1 MRDHET
7 ARIRADTT
15 GPGMGGSELHDAAEC
30 RSENRSVT
38 ELESTHRMRVGFSL
52 IVVVLTTLFLV
63 ACGDDEDSTTATT
76 TQTTTITS
84 AESEA
89 AAEEEGL
96 DSTSTTESDSTTT
109 PLSTSPSTEAQA
121 SSDAAAAIPG
131 GSFVVADAEPEEA
144 TTTAE
149 IDPVTGEP
157 VPQDTTVLNI
167 DPATGLP
174 VQSANE
180 DLTPVT
186 TRGGRSTPDPVLAGS
201 EAILSR
207 PFSADSPWNT
217 TVQGVPIDR
226 NSDRWIEESDI
237 RVALVEDENGD
248 FVEDERE
255 LSRGLIINT
264 TKWTVPVFSNTQEGA
279 VERIAICRQF
289 DCGEDAVTSVV
300 IPLDACPDPRY
311 DGWMTVIDDTTRTAY
326 DFWRA
331 RCEADGSI
339 SYHYVKAWDLDGV
352 GFQENLGVSARG
364 SGLPLFAGLITP
376 EEIRD
381 GSIDHA
387 LAIAIPGA
395 ATRRYVRPASRT
407 NGTGRR
413 TSLPEGARIVLK
425 EKVEKRLTKRLV
437 RNKVQ
442 RRTARIIITALRRY
456 GAIVVDRSKT
466 PTMFAQR
473 NANWTNILPLNLLQ
487 DLKMDQ
493 FQVVQAGEIFFDPP
507 RDGEGTF
514 DSTDVGSP
522 PVTSTGDSTLEF
534 GDPGIDL
541 GEILP

>member
-1 MRDHET
+1 
-7 ARIRADTT
+7 
-15 GPGMGGSELHDAAEC
+15 
-30 RSENRSVT
+30 
-38 ELESTHRMRVGFSL
+38 MRVGFSVL
-52 IVVVLTTLFLV
+52 IVLLTAVLLA
-63 ACGDDEDSTTATT
+63 ACGDEEPEETTT

-84 AESEA
+84 AESAAQAEA
-89 AAEEEGL
+89 EG
-96 DSTSTTESDSTTT
+96 ESTTT
-109 PLSTSPSTEAQA
+109 PLSTTPSTEAQA

-131 GSFVVADAEPEEA
+131 GDFVVQDAAPEPASVTA
-144 TTTAE
+144 TTTTTA
-149 IDPVTGEP
+149 IDPETGEP
-157 VPQDTTVLNI
+157 VATGTGTATVEI

-174 VQSANE
+174 ATTATTPTDSAT
-180 DLTPVT
+180 DAGLV
-186 TRGGRSTPDPVLAGS
+186 GPDPVLAGS
-201 EAILSR
+201 EAVLTR

-217 TVQGVPIDR
+217 TAAGTPIDR
-226 NSDRWIEESDI
+226 RSDRWIEESQI
-237 RVALVEDENGD
+237 RVAQVQQENGE
-248 FVEDERE
+248 FVEKERR
-255 LSRGLIINT
+255 LRAGLVINT
-264 TKWTVPVFSNTQEGA
+264 TKWTVPVFGNTQEGA

-311 DGWMTVIDDTTRTAY
+311 DGWMTVVDSTTRSAY

-339 SYHYVKAWDLDGV
+339 SYHYVKRWELDGP

-381 GSIDHA
+381 GRIDHA
-387 LAIAIPGA
+387 LAIAVPGA

-425 EKVEKRLTKRLV
+425 KKAERKLTDRLV
-437 RNKVQ
+437 RNKAQ
-442 RRTARIIITALRRY
+442 RRTARIIIEALQRY

-487 DLKMDQ
+487 DLRLEQ
-493 FQVVQAGEIFFDPP
+493 FRAVQAGEIFFDPP
-507 RDGEGTF
+507 RGGEGTF
-514 DSTDVGSP
+514 DSGSDVGSP
-522 PVTSTGDSTLEF
+522 PVTSSGSQGTIEF

-541 GEILP
+541 GEVLP

>member
-1 MRDHET
+1 
-7 ARIRADTT
+7 
-15 GPGMGGSELHDAAEC
+15 
-30 RSENRSVT
+30 
-38 ELESTHRMRVGFSL
+38 MRVGFSL
-52 IVVVLTTLFLV
+52 LTVLVTALLLA
-63 ACGDDEDSTTATT
+63 ACGDDEDSTTADTTT

-89 AAEEEGL
+89 AEEGL
-96 DSTSTTESDSTTT
+96 DTTTEVDSTTT
-109 PLSTSPSTEAQA
+109 PLSTTPSTEAQA

-131 GSFVVADAEPEEA
+131 GSFVVAGAEPEEA
-144 TTTAE
+144 TTAAE

-157 VPQDTTVLNI
+157 VPAASDSTVLDI
-167 DPATGLP
+167 DPETGLP
-174 VQSANE
+174 TETTVNDE
-180 DLTPVT
+180 LTPVT
-186 TRGGRSTPDPVLAGS
+186 VRGGRRTPNPVLAGS
-201 EAILSR
+201 DAILSR

-217 TVQGVPIDR
+217 SVEGVPIDN
-226 NSDRWIEESDI
+226 NSREWIENADV
-237 RVALVEDENGD
+237 RVALVQGEDGRFRRD
-248 FVEDERE
+248 KRE
-255 LSRGLIINT
+255 LSRGLVINT

-289 DCGEDAVTSVV
+289 NCGEDAVTSVV

-387 LAIAIPGA
+387 LAIAVPGA

-407 NGTGRR
+407 NGTGLRD
-413 TSLPEGARIVLK
+413 SLPEGARIILK
-425 EKVEKRLTKRLV
+425 KNVEELLTDRLV

-442 RRTARIIITALRRY
+442 RRTAKIIIKALRRY

-487 DLKMDQ
+487 DLKLDQ
-493 FQVVQAGEIFFDPP
+493 FKVAQAGEIFFDPP
-507 RDGEGTF
+507 REGEGTF
-514 DSTDVGSP
+514 DSTDAVGSP
-522 PVTSTGDSTLEF
+522 PVTSSGDSTLEF
-534 GDPGIDL
+534 GDPSIDL